1 MARVALFSK
10 VLDWVVDCPKAA
22 LEIFP
27 IRKKEKCH
35 QSKVDLL
42 ENQRE
47 AARRK
52 ARKSLLRLNVGR
64 PQGRGRKN

>member
-27 IRKKEKCH
+27 IRKKEKYRQCFILNYGECKKPNL
-35 QSKVDLL
+35 SYLL
-42 ENQRE
+42 
-47 AARRK
+47 
-52 ARKSLLRLNVGR
+52 L
-64 PQGRGRKN
+64 